1 MRTRESA
8 LPGPMSD
15 DFANLTPGVGLRD
28 RTGAWSKLW
37 PWSVIVIIAVAYLA
51 HLSPGHDFVNDDF
64 AAYVMHAANL
74 VQGRTYTNIDYI
86 PNPKALWLGPSN
98 GYPPIYPLILAPVY
112 KMFGLNLKSLK
123 VVTVLCFVVFL
134 VLFEILSRPM
144 LSPFLRICALLILA
158 FNPIFWNQRDYILSE
173 FPYLMFSFGA
183 LLVIQRTCKNLT
195 PENLKIG
202 AAVLLSVL
210 LYCSYGTRTIGIA
223 LLAAVVLADL
233 LKFGRPSR
241 FMMIV
246 AAGAIALILAQTV
259 LITSPTGYISAVRF
273 SPRMMFGNAMFYA
286 KTLSYVWQNGFSKAV
301 QIVFALIFTT
311 FAAVGFARNLWNE
324 RSAQE
329 FYLLG
334 YVGILIAWSAEIGLR
349 GLLPVVPLY
358 LVYGFEQIERVV
370 TPLGSLARWS
380 IAASLLIFCGA
391 TYAGEFRKEAR
402 QPAEANVYDAAA
414 QELFSFLRVHTQP
427 SEILIFPKPRSLAL
441 FTGRP
446 VASFGPGES
455 PEDSANFMRSIHS
468 TILVSPDWG
477 PPSWASFLAAYKGQ
491 LHEVFHNSEYQ
502 VFRVDWAAPDQVGS
516 NSKHGGTLPTEERR
530 TSERGIAARAELE
543 RTGVFESLWRS
554 LL

>member
-1 MRTRESA
+1 
-8 LPGPMSD
+8 MSD
-15 DFANLTPGVGLRD
+15 KFENLTPGAGLRD
-28 RTGAWSKLW
+28 RTGAWRKLR
-37 PWSVIVIIAVAYLA
+37 PWSVIVVIAVAYLA

-74 VQGRTYTNIDYI
+74 VQGRTYTNVNYV
-86 PNPKALWLGPSN
+86 PNLKALWLVPSN
-98 GYPPIYPLILAPVY
+98 GYPPIYPLILAPAY
-112 KMFGLNLKSLK
+112 KVFGLNLKYLK
-123 VVTVLCFVVFL
+123 VVTVLCFVGFL

-144 LSPFLRICALLILA
+144 LSPSLRVCALLILA
-158 FNPIFWNQRDYILSE
+158 FNPIFWDQRDYILSE

-183 LLVIQRTCKNLT
+183 LLVIKRTCKNLR

-202 AAVLLSVL
+202 AAVFLSVL

-233 LKFGRPSR
+233 VKFGRPSR

-246 AAGAIALILAQTV
+246 AAGTIGLILAQTV

-301 QIVFALIFTT
+301 QIIFALIFTA
-311 FAAVGFARNLWNE
+311 FAAVGFARNLWKE

-349 GLLPVVPLY
+349 GLLPIVPLY
-358 LVYGFEQIERVV
+358 LVYGFEQIERVT
-370 TPLGSLARWS
+370 TPLSSLARRS
-380 IAASLLIFCGA
+380 IVASVLVFCGA

-402 QPAEANVYDAAA
+402 QPAEANVYDATA
-414 QELFSFLRVHTQP
+414 QELFSFLRAHTRP

-441 FTGRP
+441 FTSRP

-455 PEDSANFMRSIHS
+455 PKDSANFMRSIHA
-468 TILVSPDWG
+468 TILVNPAWG
-477 PPSWASFLAAYKGQ
+477 PPSWASFLAGYKGQ

-502 VFRVDWAAPDQVGS
+502 VFRVEWAAPVSIGS
-516 NSKHGGTLPTEERR
+516 NSRNGDPLPTDDH
-530 TSERGIAARAELE
+530 
-543 RTGVFESLWRS
+543 
-554 LL
+554 